1 MNNEKKPLTYRFHLP
16 CGQELL
22 PLLEQQY
29 ITASVLKDVLR
40 SRGTFINTQDK
51 NVLIG
56 EIMLTY
62 LTPIEFD
69 YLMSIAIER
78 EEKRKVRND
87 FDELDASSSVS
98 FADSLP
104 SPEEIQITQL
114 LDEKLKNCNLVGS
127 PALVRI
133 SQNHYKLKFELRRRN
148 LHSSWIKSE
157 QIFAAEIN
165 VIKDDKRGVVKIENW
180 HTSEETRVATRL
192 ITHKIRRSM
201 VTKGLVKKDQ
211 TKTLRFNSFTN
222 AERIAFLM
230 KFTGQFTKDLFK
242 FEKLVD
248 LALRLDPK
256 SNSTDE
262 RLTWMKNKVSKLNLS
277 GSALEDTFF
286 VCDESCRDDLLV
298 WKFECRYSFDEPDGK
313 GTILI
318 AFEFGGYAKTASNEA
333 PFQIA
338 PSRFS
343 GAKYHASHKK
353 LEKKIISTL
362 NDYQLEFER
371 EVKKSSNTP
380 PSGLGV

>member
-1 MNNEKKPLTYRFHLP
+1 
-16 CGQELL
+16 
-22 PLLEQQY
+22 
-29 ITASVLKDVLR
+29 
-40 SRGTFINTQDK
+40 
-51 NVLIG
+51 LIE

-62 LTPIEFD
+62 LTPTEFD

-87 FDELDASSSVS
+87 FDELDASASVS

-104 SPEEIQITQL
+104 TPEGIQQITQL
-114 LDEKLKNCNLVGS
+114 LDDKLKHCKLVGC
-127 PALVRI
+127 PTLVRVTK
-133 SQNHYKLKFELRRRN
+133 NHYKLQFELRRRN
-148 LHSSWIKSE
+148 LHSNWIKSE

-201 VTKGLVKKDQ
+201 VDKGLVKKDQ

-230 KFTGQFTKDLFK
+230 KFTGQFTKELFK

-248 LALRLDPK
+248 LSLKLDPK

-262 RLTWMKNKVSKLNLS
+262 RLTWMKNKVSKLNLT
-277 GSALEDTFF
+277 GTALEDTFF

-298 WKFECRYSFDEPDGK
+298 WRFECRYSFDTADGK
-313 GTILI
+313 GTIII
-318 AFEFGGYAKTASNEA
+318 AFEFGRYAQTTSNEA
-333 PFQIA
+333 PFEIA
-338 PSRFS
+338 CTRFS
-343 GAKYHASHKK
+343 GARYHASHKK
-353 LEKKIISTL
+353 LEKQIISSL
-362 NDYQLEFER
+362 NDYQLEFKD

-380 PSGLGV
+380 LSK